1 MPSAAA
7 ITASSAAPSRYRP
20 VLIGSWAQFTQNAH
34 SRMPRARAR
43 IISAGLN
50 PGSATQVL
58 HGVRVLTGLDH
69 AQAPRLSL
77 EARWARGITQLP
89 RQLDLLLLELRELL
103 FARLGPLPRLQQ
115 VHHRVQVG
123 DHHPEE
129 DEHEGDAAD
138 AVPADPAR
146 ADPALNASS
155 GRSPGSGVCPA
166 AHRRTFVLP
175 GLDSSSGTLE
185 NRRAGEP
192 GA

>member
-20 VLIGSWAQFTQNAH
+20 VLIGSLAQFTQNAH

-77 EARWARGITQLP
+77 EARRARGITQLP

-103 FARLGPLPRLQQ
+103 FARLGPLPRLEQ
-115 VHHRVQVG
+115 VHHRVEVG

-146 ADPALNASS
+146 AHPLLHAAARCASW
-155 GRSPGSGVCPA
+155 GLIRSA
-166 AHRRTFVLP
+166 AHAWRFVFFFKQKTAYEMSVT
-175 GLDSSSGTLE
+175 GVQTC
-185 NRRAGEP
+185 A
-192 GA
+192 